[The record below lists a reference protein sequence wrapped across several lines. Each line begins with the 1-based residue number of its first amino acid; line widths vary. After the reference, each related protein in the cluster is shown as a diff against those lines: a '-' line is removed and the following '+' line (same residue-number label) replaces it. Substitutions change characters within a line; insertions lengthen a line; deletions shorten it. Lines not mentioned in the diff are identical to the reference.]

1 MKSALLLFVIIVFA
15 QLVNPNFARTEELR
29 RILYGTT
36 ASPSHLPIWVAKDAG
51 FFEKAGLNVEPVQ
64 VRGGSLITLAIITG
78 DLPFSGAGAESVVAA
93 RAAGGDVV
101 LLACPVDADPV
112 YLITRPEIKSAQ
124 DLKGQAS
131 AVTRYGSTT
140 HFYLRAALKH
150 VGLNPERDMTI
161 LQLGAGPEM
170 VVALDRGA
178 IAAAALT
185 TRYAIPFL
193 QRGWPVLVDL
203 STTDL
208 VYPSSCVTSSRTFI
222 KARAQN
228 YARILARLCGGNSF
242 DQKRSS
248 LRRKIIHQMD
258 ARERRRDHQE
268 NRRGLCPLVQGRA
281 LRAGQRDRECD
292 SGFDQSPPRFQ
303 RIPRLAR
310 AVPRKWT
317 LGEGV
322 ARQMKRMEYWNDGVM
337 GRKPTLQSLQT
348 PSGLLLPLQKLQ
360 PDPFGSFKKTNPPT
374 VGEHALFENLQTGGF
389 NLA

>member
-1 MKSALLLFVIIVFA
+1 MILLRLLLIITAVFSTQRLADA
-15 QLVNPNFARTEELR
+15 QELR
-29 RILYGTT
+29 RLFYGTS
-36 ASPSHLPIWVAKDAG
+36 ASPSHLPMWVAKDAG
-51 FFEKAGLNVEPVQ
+51 YFEKNGLNVEPVQ

-150 VGLNPERDMTI
+150 VGLNPDKDMTI

-208 VYPSSCVTSSRTFI
+208 VYPSSCVTSSRAFI
-222 KARAQN
+222 KAEPKTTHEFLRAYVAGIHLIKKDLRFAEKSFAKWMREKDAAITKKTVEAYSRLFKLAPIVPDKGIDNVIQDLVR
-228 YARILARLCGGNSF
+228 ARPDFKQYIGWPELF
-242 DQKRSS
+242 
-248 LRRKIIHQMD
+248 
-258 ARERRRDHQE
+258 RE
-268 NRRGLCPLVQGRA
+268 NGPLEKA
-281 LRAGQRDRECD
+281 LRE
-292 SGFDQSPPRFQ
+292 
-303 RIPRLAR
+303 
-310 AVPRKWT
+310 K
-317 LGEGV
+317 
-322 ARQMKRMEYWNDGVM
+322 
-337 GRKPTLQSLQT
+337 
-348 PSGLLLPLQKLQ
+348 
-360 PDPFGSFKKTNPPT
+360 
-374 VGEHALFENLQTGGF
+374 
-389 NLA
+389 

>member
-1 MKSALLLFVIIVFA
+1 MILLRLLLIITAVFSTQCFADA
-15 QLVNPNFARTEELR
+15 QELR
-29 RILYGTT
+29 RLFYGTT
-36 ASPSHLPIWVAKDAG
+36 ASPSHLPMWVAKDAG
-51 FFEKAGLNVEPVQ
+51 YFEKNGLNVEPVQ

-150 VGLNPERDMTI
+150 VGLNPDKDMTI

-178 IAAAALT
+178 IVAAALT

-208 VYPSSCVTSSRTFI
+208 VYPSSCVTSSRSFI
-222 KARAQN
+222 KAEPKTTHEFLRAYVAGIHFIKKDLRFAEKSFAKWMREKDAAITKKTVEA
-228 YARILARLCGGNSF
+228 YARLFKLAPIVPDKGIDNVIQDLVRARPDFKQYIGWPELFRENGPLE
-242 DQKRSS
+242 KVLKERS
-248 LRRKIIHQMD
+248 
-258 ARERRRDHQE
+258 
-268 NRRGLCPLVQGRA
+268 
-281 LRAGQRDRECD
+281 
-292 SGFDQSPPRFQ
+292 
-303 RIPRLAR
+303 
-310 AVPRKWT
+310 
-317 LGEGV
+317 
-322 ARQMKRMEYWNDGVM
+322 
-337 GRKPTLQSLQT
+337 
-348 PSGLLLPLQKLQ
+348 
-360 PDPFGSFKKTNPPT
+360 NP
-374 VGEHALFENLQTGGF
+374 
-389 NLA
+389 